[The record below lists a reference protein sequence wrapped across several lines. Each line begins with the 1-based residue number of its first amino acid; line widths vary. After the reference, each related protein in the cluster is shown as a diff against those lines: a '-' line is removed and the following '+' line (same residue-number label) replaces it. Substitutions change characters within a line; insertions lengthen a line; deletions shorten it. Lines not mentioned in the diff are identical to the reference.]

1 MVLVEHTVRPFAN
14 VGIPRMAIEVR
25 PRESSVPRPVVLGV
39 RGGMNA
45 HVSATSLDVALE
57 VVLLCG
63 VQYVAGCVQEDDGA
77 ISREVLRGERASVF
91 SRVDGEPVFL
101 SELFDS
107 GDPDSDGAVSESGRL
122 GEDEYARLLA
132 ACGDWDADRSEQ
144 KRERDESLHGRSR
157 AMGDDQRTPARQSA
171 PPPPR
176 WTEEAPGG
184 VSDA

>member
-63 VQYVAGCVQEDDGA
+63 VQYVAGCVQEDDCA
-77 ISREVLRGERASVF
+77 VSREVLRGESGGVF
-91 SRVDGEPVFL
+91 GRVDGEPILL
-101 SELFDS
+101 SELPDS
-107 GDPDSDGAVSESGRL
+107 RDPDSDGAVAESRRL
-122 GEDEYARLLA
+122 GEHEYARLLG
-132 ACGDWDADRSEQ
+132 ACGD
-144 KRERDESLHGRSR
+144 
-157 AMGDDQRTPARQSA
+157 
-171 PPPPR
+171 
-176 WTEEAPGG
+176 
-184 VSDA
+184 